1 MAKQGVIRIR
11 ENDFSEPIR
20 PTYHN
25 KKAQVMIKEI
35 EDLVNHF
42 QFSFPDEKNR
52 RVICNIISSY
62 LEVEI
67 VDRTTNEMMDNNGEH
82 NFLVKVDGQEF
93 PLVKYIYN
101 LEMIERKNKLL
112 KIKRTIWQKVRDYR

>member
-1 MAKQGVIRIR
+1 MARQGVIKIT
-11 ENDFSEPIR
+11 ESDFSESVR

-35 EDLVNHF
+35 EGIVNEF
-42 QFSFPDEKNR
+42 QFSFPDKENR
-52 RVICNIISSY
+52 RIICHLISSY

-67 VDRTTNEMMDNNGEH
+67 IDRTTNEMMDNNGEH
-82 NFLVKVDGQEF
+82 NFLVKVDDREY
-93 PLVKYIYN
+93 PLVQYIYS

-112 KIKRTIWQKVRDYR
+112 KIKKTIWQKARDYR